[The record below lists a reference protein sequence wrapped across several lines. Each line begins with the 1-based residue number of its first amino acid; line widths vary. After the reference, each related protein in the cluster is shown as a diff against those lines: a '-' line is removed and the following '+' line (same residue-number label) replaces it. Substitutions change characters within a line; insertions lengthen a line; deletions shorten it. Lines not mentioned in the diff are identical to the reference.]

1 MDLNLVEIINVRLP
15 DKLASDIDKLA
26 EKHSLT
32 RSEVMRQALT
42 VYLHM
47 VENVGTMLRP
57 MAFQVKPAQI
67 TYTRRGDVSI
77 LRVPTGHAIVTG
89 STSSGAVGPKTMD
102 KVKVDGHILGKF
114 LARVALMDVTATGA
128 FPLLLSVTLGVEKE
142 PTGNEIIEGIRKE
155 ARSIG
160 LDPNQVLMEN
170 TEDNFE
176 TVQTGAG
183 LTVVGFANEDE
194 LRLGKTI
201 PGDLI
206 VAIGKPK
213 VGEEV
218 ILAEAKGE
226 IADLKNVVQLSQ
238 RKYVHDIAAVG
249 TFGIADEARMMAFA
263 VGRQLKFA
271 EVPGL
276 DLAKS
281 AGPATVVLATVDR
294 EKLEDLTSLI
304 NKPINVIGEIL

>member
-1 MDLNLVEIINVRLP
+1 MEIINVRLP
-15 DKLASDIDKLA
+15 DKVVLDIDNLA
-26 EKHSLT
+26 KKHSLT

-42 VYLHM
+42 IYLHM

-57 MAFQVKPAQI
+57 LAFQVKPSQI
-67 TYTRRGDVSI
+67 SYTRRGDVSI
-77 LRVPTGHAIVTG
+77 LRIPTGHAIVAG
-89 STSSGAVGPKTMD
+89 STSSGAVGPKHMD
-102 KVKVDGHILGKF
+102 KVKVEGYILGKF
-114 LARVALMDVTATGA
+114 LARVALMDVIATGA

-142 PTGNEIIEGIRKE
+142 PTGNQIMEGIRRE

-170 TEDNFE
+170 TEDNFQ

-183 LTVVGFANEDE
+183 LTVVGFANEEE
-194 LRLGKTI
+194 LRLGKTL

-206 VAIGKPK
+206 MAIGKPK

-226 IADLKNVVQLSQ
+226 VADLKNIVQLSQ
-238 RKYVHDIAAVG
+238 KKYIHDIAAVG

-271 EVPGL
+271 DVQSI
-276 DLAKS
+276 DLTKS
-281 AGPATVVLATVDR
+281 AGPATVILASVDK
-294 EKLEDLTSLI
+294 EKLEDISALI
-304 NKPINVIGEIL
+304 SKPINIIGEIL